1 MEFSRLIETRAS
13 TKSYSDEMP
22 AAEKIDAV
30 IAAGLRAPSGRNLQA
45 PIIVAVT
52 DKKVRDRLSAA
63 NAAIMGASADPFYNA
78 PAVIVVLAKK
88 TARTYVYDGSLAMGQ
103 MMLAAHNEGLGSCWI
118 HRAREVFSLPEWQEW
133 LRSIGIEDEVEG
145 VGNLVLGYP
154 KEDIP
159 EPKSV
164 APGRVYYVK

>member
-1 MEFSRLIETRAS
+1 MEFSKLIQTRAS

-22 AAEKIDAV
+22 ASEKIEAV

-45 PIIVAVT
+45 PIIVAVKNKT
-52 DKKVRDRLSAA
+52 VRDRLSAA

-78 PAVIVVLAKK
+78 PVVLVVLAKK
-88 TARTYVYDGSLAMGQ
+88 AARTYVYDGSLAMGQ

-118 HRAREVFSLPEWQEW
+118 HRAREVFALPEWQTW

-145 VGNLVLGYP
+145 VGNLVLGFP
-154 KEDIP
+154 KENIP

-164 APGRVYYVK
+164 VPNRVYYVE